1 MSAQGVTGT
10 LGAMDLRAR
19 HDVVGT
25 LPVVALSGS
34 VDLATVPTLAS
45 ALFRLVGDHAGRRVA
60 VDLDG
65 VDVLDDTGLGV
76 LLGAAGR
83 AREGGGELVVVVTD
97 ERLRAR
103 FTTTGFERAVDV
115 VDRLAAITP

>member
-1 MSAQGVTGT
+1 
-10 LGAMDLRAR
+10 MDLRAR

-25 LPVVALSGS
+25 VPVVALSGS
-34 VDLATVPTLAS
+34 VDLATVPQLST
-45 ALFRLVGDHAGRRVA
+45 ALSRLVADHPAARVA

-83 AREGGGELVVVVTD
+83 ARDGGGELVVVVTD

-103 FTTTGFERAVDV
+103 FTTTGFDRAVDV
-115 VDRLAAITP
+115 ADRLAAVTP

>member
-1 MSAQGVTGT
+1 MTGT

-34 VDLATVPTLAS
+34 VDLATVPALAS
-45 ALFRLVGDHAGRRVA
+45 ALFRLVGDHPGRRVA

-76 LLGAAGR
+76 VLGAAGR

-103 FTTTGFERAVDV
+103 FTTTGFDRAVDV

>member
-1 MSAQGVTGT
+1 
-10 LGAMDLRAR
+10 MDLRAH

-34 VDLATVPTLAS
+34 VDLATVPQLSS
-45 ALFRLVGDHAGRRVA
+45 ALSRLLGDHPAGRVV

-83 AREGGGELVVVVTD
+83 ARQAGGELVVVVAD

-103 FTTTGFERAVDV
+103 FEATGFDRAVEV
-115 VDRLAAITP
+115 VDRLASVRRG

>member
-1 MSAQGVTGT
+1 ME
-10 LGAMDLRAR
+10 LRAR
-19 HDVVGT
+19 HDVVGSV
-25 LPVVALSGS
+25 PVLSLSGS
-34 VDLATVPTLAS
+34 VDLSTVPQLTDALLRHLA
-45 ALFRLVGDHAGRRVA
+45 VHAGRRVA

-83 AREGGGELVVVVTD
+83 ARSAGGDVVIVIAD

-103 FTTTGFERAVDV
+103 FATTGFDRAVHV
-115 VDRLAAITP
+115 VDSLSAVGTID

>member
-1 MSAQGVTGT
+1 
-10 LGAMDLRAR
+10 MDLRTR
-19 HDVVGT
+19 YDVVGT

-34 VDLATVPTLAS
+34 VDLATVPQLGN
-45 ALFRLVGDHAGRRVA
+45 ALFRLVADHGGQRVA

-83 AREGGGELVVVVTD
+83 ARQSGGQLVVVVSD
-97 ERLRAR
+97 PRLRDR
-103 FTTTGFERAVDV
+103 FATTGFDRAIDV
-115 VDRLAAITP
+115 VDHLAAVLA

>member
-1 MSAQGVTGT
+1 V
-10 LGAMDLRAR
+10 DLRAR

-34 VDLATVPTLAS
+34 VDLATVPQLTT
-45 ALFRLVGDHAGRRVA
+45 ALYRLVAEHPAARVA

-83 AREGGGELVVVVTD
+83 ARQAGGELVVVVSD
-97 ERLRAR
+97 ARLRER
-103 FTTTGFERAVDV
+103 FATTGFDRAVDI
-115 VDRLAAITP
+115 VDRLTAARA

>member
-1 MSAQGVTGT
+1 ME
-10 LGAMDLRAR
+10 LRAD

-34 VDLATVPTLAS
+34 VDLATVPQLST
-45 ALFRLVGDHAGRRVA
+45 ALFRLLAEHTGGRVA

-83 AREGGGELVVVVTD
+83 ARSAGGDVVIVIAD

-103 FTTTGFERAVDV
+103 FATTGFDCAVHV
-115 VDRLAAITP
+115 VDSLSAVGTID

>member
-1 MSAQGVTGT
+1 
-10 LGAMDLRAR
+10 MDLRAR
-19 HDVVGT
+19 HDVVAT
-25 LPVVALSGS
+25 VPVVALSGS
-34 VDLATVPTLAS
+34 VDLATVPQLAT
-45 ALFRLVGDHAGRRVA
+45 ALYRLVGDHPARRVA

-83 AREGGGELVVVVTD
+83 ARQAGGELVVVVSD

-103 FTTTGFERAVDV
+103 FATTGFDRAVDV
-115 VDRLAAITP
+115 VDRLAAVSSP

>member
-1 MSAQGVTGT
+1 
-10 LGAMDLRAR
+10 MDLRAH

-34 VDLATVPTLAS
+34 VDLATVPQLSS
-45 ALFRLVGDHAGRRVA
+45 ALSRLVADHPAGRVV

-83 AREGGGELVVVVTD
+83 ARQAGGELVVVVAD

-103 FTTTGFERAVDV
+103 FEATGFDRAVEV
-115 VDRLAAITP
+115 VDRLASVQRG